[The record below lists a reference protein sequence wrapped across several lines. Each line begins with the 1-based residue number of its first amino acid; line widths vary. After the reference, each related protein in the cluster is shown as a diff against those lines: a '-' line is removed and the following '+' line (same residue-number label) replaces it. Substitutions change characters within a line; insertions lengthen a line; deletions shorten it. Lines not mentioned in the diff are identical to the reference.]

1 MQATSKTR
9 GQRENINNRILRRL
23 TSATNNL
30 RWLFYSQKQTYIHI
44 FLWASLIHYPMWY
57 RYAGC
62 YICKQNQ
69 GLNILFMEMSDQS
82 PVVGSEFLS
91 LEFGQCK
98 WPHQIRYRCWG
109 TLSCPFTF
117 VASEDSLLS
126 FMVPRLGAPLRSRP
140 LFPRHLE
147 AMNMR
152 SVFMVSLPCFWT
164 FWFLFFTCRFFFL
177 IVGLNTL
184 FVCFVKLI
192 KSLFITVYLDFVED
206 VASICHL

>member
-1 MQATSKTR
+1 MIEKFRDAHVLKATSKTR
-9 GQRENINNRILRRL
+9 GQRENIYNRILRRL

-30 RWLFYSQKQTYIHI
+30 RRLFYSQKETYIHI

-69 GLNILFMEMSDQS
+69 SLNILFMEMSDQS

-126 FMVPRLGAPLRSRP
+126 FMIPRLGAPLRSRP

-152 SVFMVSLPCFWT
+152 SVFMISLPVGPSGFSS
-164 FWFLFFTCRFFFL
+164 LRVVFFFFFFNCWIKYL
-177 IVGLNTL
+177 VCL
-184 FVCFVKLI
+184 FCQ
-192 KSLFITVYLDFVED
+192 TN
-206 VASICHL
+206 